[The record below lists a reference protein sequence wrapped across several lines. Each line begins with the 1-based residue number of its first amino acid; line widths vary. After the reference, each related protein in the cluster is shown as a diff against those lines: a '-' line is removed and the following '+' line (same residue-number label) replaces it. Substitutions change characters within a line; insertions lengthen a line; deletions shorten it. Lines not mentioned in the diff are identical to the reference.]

1 MDDIKDISERIEA
14 IKAELQH
21 LGDLRPGSITMQYKD
36 PKNKTG
42 GYYQINY
49 MHKMRSR
56 SDYVK
61 KGFIEEM
68 ECQVSEYKKLKRLM
82 EEWIELGIVKSKLLM
97 KTKGRQK
104 N

>member
-1 MDDIKDISERIEA
+1 MDEINEISERIEA
-14 IKAELQH
+14 IKAELQL

-36 PKNKTG
+36 PKNKAG

-49 MHKMRSR
+49 MHKMKSR

-61 KGFIEEM
+61 KAYVEEM
-68 ECQVSEYKKLKRLM
+68 ECQVLEYKKLKQLM
-82 EEWIELGIVKSKLLM
+82 EEWIDLGIVKSKLLM

-104 N
+104 S

>member
-1 MDDIKDISERIEA
+1 MDDINEISERIEA
-14 IKAELQH
+14 IKAELQQ

-49 MHKMRSR
+49 MHKMKSR

-61 KGFIEEM
+61 KATQVALQSFI
-68 ECQVSEYKKLKRLM
+68 
-82 EEWIELGIVKSKLLM
+82 
-97 KTKGRQK
+97 
-104 N
+104 